1 MEFIPE
7 VAVNFR
13 KGFELGKVERFG
25 VATTQ
30 KMDSV
35 FFDKAPNHR
44 ILTHS
49 NIFKIYYQVMG
60 KAQNERVRLGSGR
73 FRKS

>member
-49 NIFKIYYQVMG
+49 NIFKIYY
-60 KAQNERVRLGSGR
+60 
-73 FRKS
+73 

>member
-13 KGFELGKVERFG
+13 KGFELGKVGKVERFG

-60 KAQNERVRLGSGR
+60 KAQI
-73 FRKS
+73 